1 MGRLTGIDLFF
12 LRKMVLVDRRI
23 TPVEKEWKLRKVES
37 SGRHAEFSDEKPNFG
52 GVGGEATAVD
62 RHAT

>member
-23 TPVEKEWKLRKVES
+23 TPVEKEWNCAKVES
-37 SGRHAEFSDEKPNFG
+37 SGRHAEFSDESRIL
-52 GVGGEATAVD
+52 GELGEKL
-62 RHAT
+62 RL